1 MVTPCCLNSIF
12 HLQGRVIQRE
22 HIPKDQGLE
31 LMEEENLAE
40 DLRELM
46 TLCCCLLI
54 SFPIINLFPN
64 LWNAD

>member
-1 MVTPCCLNSIF
+1 MVTPCCLNNIF

-40 DLRELM
+40 QL
-46 TLCCCLLI
+46 
-54 SFPIINLFPN
+54 
-64 LWNAD
+64 